1 MKKIKKF
8 KEFINEGFIDSKAAS
23 IIGSIVTG
31 KRMTEYPEDAESAD
45 TYSSYGQDT
54 SSTPANFNYQKG
66 KYESTYS
73 DSIEKQ
79 ASSILRKEEGFITY
93 PMWDVN
99 NWRTGYGS
107 STITKSDGSVINLP
121 NDSTKKPNITITKE
135 DAERDL
141 LRRLTEEFIPQVKKS
156 LGKAAD
162 KLNNGTLAAIV
173 SVCYNYG
180 HVPKSVVSAAQTGDA
195 NQIANAISAL
205 GNSSSI
211 HKGRRDREASWV
223 LGSVGV
229 YPSFQDIPIVKGE
242 HKSIVIG
249 DSLVPYVA
257 KGAGVSEGPK
267 AKDIKNSGKNGLW
280 FGGIAVGSLLTF
292 SKDYKNI
299 DPAVKNVIISI
310 GTNGIFGRSTKTIKE
325 LISRLKVLFPNAKIL
340 VVRGSYGSKLTAYP
354 ALQTVKQSTVDAF
367 YSDFTDNGATV
378 IPTPVG
384 NVIDPHGHLP
394 VYKVIGKEIQQR
406 LQQ

>member
-8 KEFINEGFIDSKAAS
+8 KEFINEGFLDSKAAG

-31 KRMTEYPEDAESAD
+31 KRMTEYPEDVESAD
-45 TYSSYGQDT
+45 TYSSYRQDT

-141 LRRLTEEFIPQVKKS
+141 LRRLIEEFIPQVKKS
-156 LGKAAD
+156 LGKVAD

-195 NQIANAISAL
+195 KQIANAISSL
-205 GNSSSI
+205 GSSSPV

-223 LGSVGV
+223 LGSVGIE
-229 YPSFQDIPIVKGE
+229 PSTFGYTSKVSGGQN
-242 HKSIVIG
+242 SIVIG
-249 DSLVPYVA
+249 DSLSPNVA
-257 KGAGVSEGPK
+257 TSSNADLISSTAGPS
-267 AKDIKNSGKNGLW
+267 SLW
-280 FGGIAVGSLLTF
+280 KGGITVDGLLRF
-292 SKDYKNI
+292 VESYSKI
-299 DPAVKNVIISI
+299 DSDVKNVVISI
-310 GTNGIFGRSTKTIKE
+310 GTNGIFSRSTKTVDSLVSE
-325 LISRLKVLFPNAKIL
+325 LKKKFPNAKLL
-340 VVRGSYGSKLTAYP
+340 VVKGTYGPKADWSTALT
-354 ALQTVKQSTVDAF
+354 TVSQSTVDNF
-367 YSDFTDNGATV
+367 YSDFKKNGVTV
-378 IPTPVG
+378 IPTAIG
-384 NVIDPHGHLP
+384 NQKDAHNYTDI
-394 VYKVIGKEIQQR
+394 YKTIGKEINAN
-406 LQQ
+406 LK